1 LVAPEGE
8 AIAGG
13 RDGEVVDTITNI
25 SNAPPGS
32 NSCANDPMQV
42 LFTYAPLSGSTSDY
56 RFPGTSDTG
65 RSLTIGDG
73 KNPPRSCVTS
83 QNITVGS
90 QFPCKR
96 REQTSGTCTPV
107 IFDLGGVI
115 PPSCVCQ

>member
-1 LVAPEGE
+1 VC
-8 AIAGG
+8 
-13 RDGEVVDTITNI
+13 TMMSI
-25 SNAPPGS
+25 SNAPPGA
-32 NSCANDPMQV
+32 NNCANDPVQV

-56 RFPGTSDTG
+56 RFPGTPDTG

-90 QFPCKR
+90 RYPCKR

-107 IFDLGGVI
+107 IFDLGSVI